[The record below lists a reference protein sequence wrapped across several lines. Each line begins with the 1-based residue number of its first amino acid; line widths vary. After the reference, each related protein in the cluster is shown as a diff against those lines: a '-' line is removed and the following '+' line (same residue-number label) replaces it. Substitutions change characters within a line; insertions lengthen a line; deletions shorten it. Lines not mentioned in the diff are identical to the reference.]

1 MESYS
6 QNYKTFSRQIQK
18 YKNAFLMNNHKN
30 NKALSETE
38 RKSETKI
45 TNDLKVLII
54 RSMLWKIKLKNNTRN
69 YTTK

>member
-30 NKALSETE
+30 NKALLETE
-38 RKSETKI
+38 HKSETKTI
-45 TNDLKVLII
+45 NHVKVLII
-54 RSMLWKIKLKNNTRN
+54 RLMLLKTKLKNNKRN
-69 YTTK
+69 

>member
-30 NKALSETE
+30 NKALLETE
-38 RKSETKI
+38 RKSVTKI
-45 TNDLKVLII
+45 INHVKVLII
-54 RSMLWKIKLKNNTRN
+54 RLMLLKTKLKNNKRN
-69 YTTK
+69 